1 MRLSEI
7 QNKDIISIIDGK
19 KIGNI
24 IDIKID
30 VSTGMITRL
39 ILENKGIMN
48 RFISGQNETE
58 ITWSQ
63 ITKIGEDVI
72 LVNMN

>member
-1 MRLSEI
+1 MRLSDI

-24 IDIKID
+24 IDVKID
-30 VSTGMITRL
+30 ANSGMIVGL
-39 ILENKGIMN
+39 ILETKGIMN

-58 ITWSQ
+58 ITWKQ

-72 LVNMN
+72 LVDIK